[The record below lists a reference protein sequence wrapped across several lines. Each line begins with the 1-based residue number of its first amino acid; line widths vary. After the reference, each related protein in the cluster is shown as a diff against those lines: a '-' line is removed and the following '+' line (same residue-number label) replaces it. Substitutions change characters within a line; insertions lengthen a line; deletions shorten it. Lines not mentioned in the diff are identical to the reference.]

1 VSPQPKIPV
10 IPLPTPNEGMALII
24 RAAGDKAVPLQQ
36 LAKLIEAEPTFTLEL
51 LRVANSP
58 GMGVG
63 RKVNT
68 IRHATVALGIRAL
81 RNHAIAHVVRVL
93 ASKMDLSE
101 FDTATFWENSLRR
114 AVVAKEVAVL
124 CGHDD
129 PMEAFTL
136 GLIQDVG
143 VLMLVHRYPSKCGS
157 IEGSTRLVG
166 PSRISE
172 ERRICKV
179 DHARLLA
186 RIGKQWNLPSKMV
199 TAILRHHR
207 APAASDSLLTQIVRV
222 ADATADV
229 FQVDNKSYAVELARA
244 ALEVLPCPEAVTFED
259 LASVVVDQL
268 PLVARDLNIRIKR
281 QQTVSELTK
290 QVNRSLVEITS
301 EYEAITQRLRATIR
315 DKERIEVMLHK
326 ANAELRRLATTDAL
340 TNVSNRRA
348 FVEALEGEVD
358 RLNNAQTTNKPLAPL
373 SVIIFDIDKFKL
385 VNDTYGHEAGN
396 DVLVEIAKRV
406 SAALRSFDLI
416 GRLGGEEFGILLP
429 RTSKDIAMGIAERCR
444 LALEEEI
451 VVCRDGEEIAV
462 TASFG
467 GYTAGAGGGDD
478 WLRGADT
485 AMYEAKSTGRN
496 RISWRSSL

>member
-1 VSPQPKIPV
+1 
-10 IPLPTPNEGMALII
+10 MALII
-24 RAAGDKAVPLQQ
+24 KAAGDKAVPLQQ

-58 GMGVG
+58 GIGVG
-63 RKVNT
+63 REVHT
-68 IRHATVALGIRAL
+68 VRHATVALGMRAL

-93 ASKMDLSE
+93 ASKMDLSD
-101 FDTATFWENSLRR
+101 FDTAMFWENSLRR

-124 CGHDD
+124 CGHEE

-143 VLMLVHRYPSKCGS
+143 VLMLVHRYPAKRDS
-157 IEGSTRLVG
+157 IQGSTRLVG

-172 ERRICKV
+172 ERRLCKV

-186 RIGKQWNLPSKMV
+186 RIGKQWNLPQVMI

-207 APAASDSLLTQIVRV
+207 APAATDSLLTKIVRA
-222 ADATADV
+222 ADAIADV
-229 FQVDNKSYAVELARA
+229 FQVDNKSYAVELARG
-244 ALEVLPCPEAVTFED
+244 ALAVLPCADEVKFED
-259 LASVVVDQL
+259 LAEAVVEQL
-268 PLVARDLNIRIKR
+268 PGVARDLNIRIKR

-290 QVNRSLVEITS
+290 QVNRSLVEITA
-301 EYEAITQRLRATIR
+301 EYEMITQRLRATIR
-315 DKERIEVMLHK
+315 DKERIEAMLHK

-348 FVEALEGEVD
+348 FVEALEGEVG

-396 DVLVEIAKRV
+396 DVLIEVAKRV
-406 SAALRSFDLI
+406 SDVLRSFDLI

-429 RTSKDIAMGIAERCR
+429 RTSEEVALGIAERCR
-444 LALEEEI
+444 RVLEKAP
-451 VVCRDGEEIAV
+451 VVCRDAEEIAV

-467 GYTAGAGGGDD
+467 GFTAGGGNGDD

-485 AMYEAKSTGRN
+485 SMYEAKSTGRN
-496 RISWRSSL
+496 RICWRSSF